1 MALVVVAF
9 LLGGGGAQP
18 PVLTTV
24 AADTATP
31 AHADTPTPFGTPAP
45 IPTATSLP
53 DVPPPNASLGDT
65 WTRPTDE
72 AVMVYVP
79 AGEFEM
85 GSTEG
90 DSDEQPVHD
99 VTLDGFWIDKHEVT
113 NAQFAAFLNEEGNQE
128 EGGVTWLDVED
139 ENCLVEKSGE
149 EFQPKSGY
157 ADHPVVK
164 VSWYGARA
172 YAEWVGGRLPTEA
185 EWEYAARGPEGRI
198 YPWGDD
204 EPTCDLAQY
213 RGCSGDTVPVDS
225 LPNGA
230 SWCGALNMAGNV
242 WEWVADWYD
251 GDYYARSPSEN
262 PGGPEYGS
270 VRVVRGGSFYHPGN
284 LVRCA
289 FRNWYSPNHRLI
301 NYGFRVVVSPF
312 SRTQ

>member
-1 MALVVVAF
+1 
-9 LLGGGGAQP
+9 
-18 PVLTTV
+18 
-24 AADTATP
+24 
-31 AHADTPTPFGTPAP
+31 
-45 IPTATSLP
+45 
-53 DVPPPNASLGDT
+53 
-65 WTRPTDE
+65 
-72 AVMVYVP
+72 MVYVP
-79 AGEFEM
+79 AGEFQM
-85 GSTEG
+85 GSTESQSQAAVDQCVAGGFEQG
-90 DSDEQPVHD
+90 DCEDWLDDEKPAHTVS
-99 VTLDGFWIDKHEVT
+99 LDSFWIDKHEVT

-270 VRVVRGGSFYHPGN
+270 VRVVRGGSFN
-284 LVRCA
+284 LTVNIVRCA
-289 FRNWYSPNHRLI
+289 YRFRYAPNRRS
-301 NYGFRVVVSPF
+301 NYGGFRVVVSPF
-312 SRTQ
+312 RRAQHGDTSGI